1 MISKIDTKEA
11 FFNSMSN
18 LEKILC
24 DKIMLIM
31 KKKKIIKIE
40 WLKLLK
46 SIEINRFMMKQM
58 NIKKYWI
65 SILIIMRKL

>member
-31 KKKKIIKIE
+31 KNKKK
-40 WLKLLK
+40 
-46 SIEINRFMMKQM
+46 
-58 NIKKYWI
+58 
-65 SILIIMRKL
+65 